1 MKTPLPN
8 SKALYRLG
16 VTGRASLLEGRA
28 AHLKEEISS
37 MVQSG
42 SHWRMVDNVR
52 RRLRRVYK
60 AADRFGHYVGQ
71 PSTGVTSPAFMRL
84 LERAIRRYT
93 LEDMAADHYVDPAD
107 KPRIRVKAISRHTGT
122 DIAA

>member
-1 MKTPLPN
+1 MSKPLPN

-16 VTGRASLLEGRA
+16 VRGRASLLEGRA
-28 AHLKEEISS
+28 VHLKEEISS
-37 MVQSG
+37 MLQAG

-71 PSTGVTSPAFMRL
+71 PSTGVTSPAYMRL
-84 LERAIRRYT
+84 LEGAIRRYP
-93 LEDMAADHYVDPAD
+93 LVDMPVNHHDDPAD
-107 KPRIRVKAISRHTGT
+107 KPRIRVKAISRHTCT

>member
-1 MKTPLPN
+1 MSTPLPN

-16 VTGRASLLEGRA
+16 VTGRTSLLEGRA
-28 AHLKEEISS
+28 RQLRDEIFG
-37 MVQSG
+37 MVRAG
-42 SHWRMVDNVR
+42 VHWRTIDNVR

-84 LERAIRRYT
+84 LERVIRRYP
-93 LEDMAADHYVDPAD
+93 LEDMPVDHHDDPAD
-107 KPRIRVKAISRHTGT
+107 KPRIRVKAISRHAGT